1 MPTRYIKPEGSRKL
15 EFWKITNGGETS
27 AFINVPEDWTD
38 IQIKYELE
46 DWGYIEDHY
55 HVRYGW
61 NDEKDFGSR
70 S

>member
-1 MPTRYIKPEGSRKL
+1 MPTRYIKPEGNRKL
-15 EFWKITNGGETS
+15 EFWKRTNAGETS
-27 AFINVPEDWTD
+27 TFINVPEDWTD

-46 DWGYIEDHY
+46 DWGNIEDHR

-70 S
+70 T